1 MNCIRFANTIN
12 NTKIVN
18 TFNNDNSNIAN
29 IETQRQ
35 QIITTITEKFLKFR
49 LMIKIPIVA
58 NYTFL
63 TVITFSQSNSF
74 T

>member
-29 IETQRQ
+29 IKTQRQ
-35 QIITTITEKFLKFR
+35 QIMTTITEKFLKFK

-58 NYTFL
+58 NYTFF